1 MSTVIEQYR
10 SHGKSFGLWLGLEV
24 TSMIEQRIAEHRYPE
39 CITIGELLQ
48 AHPELHR
55 ADVVAVL
62 KDLQTRGA
70 VQLRQAI
77 NDLTIY
83 LNNEKA

>member
-1 MSTVIEQYR
+1 MSTVVQQYR

-24 TSMIEQRIAEHRYPE
+24 TSMIEERRAERRHPE
-39 CITIGELLQ
+39 CITVGELLQ

-70 VQLRQAI
+70 VALRPAI

-83 LNNEKA
+83 LNDEKA

>member
-1 MSTVIEQYR
+1 MSTVIQQYR
-10 SHGKSFGLWLGLEV
+10 SHGKSFALWLGLEV
-24 TSMIEQRIAEHRYPE
+24 TSMIEQRRSEHRHPE
-39 CITIGELLQ
+39 CITVGELLQ
-48 AHPELHR
+48 SHPELHR

-70 VQLRQAI
+70 VAIRPAI

-83 LNNEKA
+83 LSNEKA